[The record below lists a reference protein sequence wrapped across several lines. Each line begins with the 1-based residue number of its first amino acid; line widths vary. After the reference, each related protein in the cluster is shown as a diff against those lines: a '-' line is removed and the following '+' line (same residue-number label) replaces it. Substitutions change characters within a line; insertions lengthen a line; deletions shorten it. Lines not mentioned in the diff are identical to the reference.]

1 MTKSKRIFVG
11 CRVEGGHGPLVA
23 NPNPNIKRRVHS
35 RVVGTVL
42 KANEQ
47 HKWEVLFDFNGKVK
61 VCSLKLLSIVPLGS
75 GVPLHE
81 EIQEVRKVNLSCYIM
96 FYFIFVSILIV
107 VVLLMK

>member
-11 CRVEGGHGPLVA
+11 CRVKGSHGPLVA

-47 HKWEVLFDFNGKVK
+47 HKWEVLLDFNGKVK
-61 VCSLKLLSIVPLGS
+61 VCSTKLLLIVPLGR

-81 EIQEVRKVNLSCYIM
+81 EIQKVSKVNLIS
-96 FYFIFVSILIV
+96 FF
-107 VVLLMK
+107 